1 MGVLTSSRVR
11 VLTDTMPSAEPGG
24 YMRRRREFLSAI
36 AASAALWPRT
46 SAAQTHPKRPVIGFL
61 TPGTKATGRGFF
73 DSFFQGMRELG
84 YLERRDYGVE
94 ERFAEGNLG
103 RLQSLAEELIRLRPD
118 VIVAG
123 ASVAAL
129 AVKKATSSIPI
140 VGANLTDP
148 VRMGLAASESHP
160 GTNVTGTL
168 IRLEGLTGKQL
179 EIARELVPAA
189 TKAGI
194 MVNPTNPNRFIHTRE
209 LETAA
214 AKLGVSLAKA
224 DVRSTGDVE
233 AAFQDFVRAGVE
245 IAVVASDATF
255 IAARRSIAT
264 FALATRIPTAFAHRE
279 HVEVGGLVS
288 YGINLSMNYRRAAYY
303 VDKILKGD
311 KPANLPFEFPAKLEL
326 VLNTATAKALGLT
339 IPPTLLA
346 RADEVLE

>member
-1 MGVLTSSRVR
+1 MK
-11 VLTDTMPSAEPGG
+11 
-24 YMRRRREFLSAI
+24 RREFLATIATSAT
-36 AASAALWPRT
+36 LWPLT
-46 SAAQTHPKRPVIGFL
+46 SAAQTISKRPVIGFL
-61 TPGTKATGRGFF
+61 TPGIKATGRGFF

-94 ERFAEGNLG
+94 ERFAEGDLG
-103 RLQSLAEELIRLRPD
+103 RLPSLAEELVRLRPD

-148 VRMGLAASESHP
+148 VRMGLAASESRP

-179 EIARELVPAA
+179 EIALELVPAA

-194 MVNPTNPNRFIHTRE
+194 MVNPTNPNRFIHARE
-209 LETAA
+209 LEAGA
-214 AKLGVSLAKA
+214 AKLGISLAKA
-224 DVRSTGDVE
+224 EVRSAGNVE
-233 AAFQDFVRAGVE
+233 AAFQNFVREGVN
-245 IAVVASDATF
+245 IAVVVSDATF

-264 FALATRIPTAFAHRE
+264 FALATRIPTVFAHRE

-288 YGINLSMNYRRAAYY
+288 YGINLNMNYRRAAYY
-303 VDKILKGD
+303 VDRILKGD
-311 KPANLPFEFPAKLEL
+311 KPADLPFEFPAKLEL
-326 VLNTATAKALGLT
+326 VLNMATAKALGLT
-339 IPPTLLA
+339 VPPTILA
-346 RADEVLE
+346 RADEVIE